1 MKKKMTPFGVIT
13 IILLSILTVLF
24 VFPFYWI
31 MTGSFKAQAATIA
44 IPPQW
49 WPTAPTLENFTK
61 LLVQNPAGRWL
72 FNSIFIA

>member
-31 MTGSFKAQAATIA
+31 NAGGS
-44 IPPQW
+44 
-49 WPTAPTLENFTK
+49 
-61 LLVQNPAGRWL
+61 
-72 FNSIFIA
+72 